1 MTILKD
7 VSWTLLAWRL
17 SRPRM
22 PWHQLPCST
31 RIHAQRDVE
40 KQRLLLQAAQ
50 RAGDHVVK
58 KRDCKSGNKAPNVSN
73 KPTKAPNVVD
83 KRSG

>member
-1 MTILKD
+1 M
-7 VSWTLLAWRL
+7 SGQ
-17 SRPRM
+17 
-22 PWHQLPCST
+22 QLPCST

-58 KRDCKSGNKAPNVSN
+58 KRDCKSGNKAPNVVAERN
-73 KPTKAPNVVD
+73 KPTNKAPNVVAERNKAERNKAERNKAD
-83 KRSG
+83 KQ